1 MTTPPNT
8 KISAPTPAPTIA
20 GGAPHPSGRARDQL
34 AVDRAIA
41 ELRRGGVVV
50 VRAGRELD
58 RIALITAAEMT
69 IDGSLDRLSGLAG
82 SEPSLAITGNRAA
95 ALGMT
100 THATTLTLALSP
112 NTTVEDILA
121 LADPIVTPG
130 ANLHAALVGATV
142 LPEREDDPAAVGLRL
157 AKLARILPCVM
168 VATVPSVTP
177 AGLEAWA
184 FERSLLVVEQPAIDA
199 HRAETA
205 ARLVRAG
212 DAKVPLADAENTRLI
227 AFRPLDG
234 GTEHIAIQIGPD
246 GATDTAPADPTAPV
260 LVRLHSQCVTGDL
273 LGSLRCDC
281 GDQLR
286 GAIRTIAEA
295 GGGILLYLAQEG
307 RGIGLINKLKAY
319 ALQDL
324 GADTVDANT
333 ALGFDDDE
341 RVYFEAAEMLRQLGV
356 DKVRLLTNNPRKM
369 DHLAA
374 CGVEVVERVAHV
386 FPSNRHNEG
395 YLRTKAERS
404 GHLL

>member
-1 MTTPPNT
+1 MTSAPKTKTP
-8 KISAPTPAPTIA
+8 ISAAA
-20 GGAPHPSGRARDQL
+20 AHPSGRARDQL

-50 VRAGRELD
+50 VRAGRDLD

-69 IDGSLDRLSGLAG
+69 IEGSRARLSGLAG
-82 SEPSLAITGNRAA
+82 SEPSLAITGNRAT

-100 THATTLTLALSP
+100 TLAQTLTLALSP
-112 NTTVEDILA
+112 NTTVDEILA
-121 LADPIVTPG
+121 LADPTVAPG
-130 ANLHAALVGATV
+130 SNLPPALAGLPV

-168 VATVPSVTP
+168 IATVPAVTP
-177 AGLEAWA
+177 AGLEGWA
-184 FERSLLVVEQPAIDA
+184 FERSLLVVERPAIDA
-199 HRAETA
+199 HSPETA

-212 DAKVPLADAENTRLI
+212 DVRVPLADAENTRLI

-246 GATDTAPADPTAPV
+246 GGPDLTPQDADTPV

-333 ALGFDDDE
+333 SLGFDDDE

-356 DKVRLLTNNPRKM
+356 DRVRLLTNNPRKVE
-369 DHLAA
+369 HLAA
-374 CGVEVVERVAHV
+374 CGVQVVERVSHV
-386 FPSNRHNEG
+386 FPANPHNES

-404 GHLL
+404 GHLF